1 MEFKRFKRKGLIFNN
16 NSNGIG
22 LEVKLGKKLKVFR
35 IERSSKKEDNTFDFS
50 VFDGQK
56 IIESLQRGFI
66 EPPISAKSALQTSRL
81 VHALYKSDEL
91 QDWVKL
97 KDKPISNRLG
107 KELRS

>member
-35 IERSSKKEDNTFDFS
+35 IERSSEKEDNTFDFS

-56 IIESLQRGFI
+56 IIDGATKNEIVTFLEQNDSEYSFFEG
-66 EPPISAKSALQTSRL
+66 
-81 VHALYKSDEL
+81 EL
-91 QDWVKL
+91 KL
-97 KDKPISNRLG
+97 WEKIK
-107 KELRS
+107 

>member
-1 MEFKRFKRKGLIFNN
+1 VEFKRFKRKGLIFNN

-56 IIESLQRGFI
+56 IIDGATKNEIVNFLEQNNSEYSFFEGELKLWEKI
-66 EPPISAKSALQTSRL
+66 KPPVS
-81 VHALYKSDEL
+81 
-91 QDWVKL
+91 
-97 KDKPISNRLG
+97 
-107 KELRS
+107 

>member
-50 VFDGQK
+50 IFDGLKVVDGATKNEIVAFLEKNNSEYSFFDGELKLWEK
-56 IIESLQRGFI
+56 IKS
-66 EPPISAKSALQTSRL
+66 PISRSKS
-81 VHALYKSDEL
+81 
-91 QDWVKL
+91 
-97 KDKPISNRLG
+97 
-107 KELRS
+107 

>member
-35 IERSSKKEDNTFDFS
+35 IERLSKKGDNTFDFS

-56 IIESLQRGFI
+56 NIDGATKNEIVIFLEQNDSEYSFFEG
-66 EPPISAKSALQTSRL
+66 
-81 VHALYKSDEL
+81 EL
-91 QDWVKL
+91 KL
-97 KDKPISNRLG
+97 WKKI
-107 KELRS
+107 K

>member
-56 IIESLQRGFI
+56 IIDGATKNEIVNFLEQNNSEYSFFEGELKLWEKI
-66 EPPISAKSALQTSRL
+66 KPPVS
-81 VHALYKSDEL
+81 
-91 QDWVKL
+91 
-97 KDKPISNRLG
+97 
-107 KELRS
+107 